1 MTSLIRKEFLTI
13 FVQKFDMEHE
23 QLSENIF
30 T

>member
-1 MTSLIRKEFLTI
+1 MTSLISKEFLTI
-13 FVQKFDMEHE
+13 FVQNFDMEHE